1 MLVEV
6 PQMALRDHKM
16 NSLRGVKL
24 TDCTL
29 VTSLL
34 MFPSIFTLQGRGGI
48 QYQCLKS
55 DGR

>member
-6 PQMALRDHKM
+6 SQMALRDHKM
-16 NSLRGVKL
+16 NSLRGAKL

-34 MFPSIFTLQGRGGI
+34 MFPSIFTLQGRI